1 MKKLHKEQANPNRVP
16 PTKRKAGSLA
26 ADQNRPPESGKFKPG
41 KSGNPK
47 GRPKGS
53 KNLATLLME
62 AARSP
67 VVATIGGKSRKI
79 SILQATI
86 MQLATKAAGG
96 DRAAV
101 AKFLDLMDEFE
112 TRAAA
117 ARPTQF
123 PLSELDLDVLRTVY
137 ERMKTCAPNAP
148 EQ

>member
-1 MKKLHKEQANPNRVP
+1 
-16 PTKRKAGSLA
+16 
-26 ADQNRPPESGKFKPG
+26 
-41 KSGNPK
+41 
-47 GRPKGS
+47 
-53 KNLATLLME
+53 ME